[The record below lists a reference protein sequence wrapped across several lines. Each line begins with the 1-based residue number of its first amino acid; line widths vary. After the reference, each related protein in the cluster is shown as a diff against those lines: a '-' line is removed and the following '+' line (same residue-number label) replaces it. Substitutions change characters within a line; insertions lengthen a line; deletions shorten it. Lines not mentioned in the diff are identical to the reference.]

1 LARSSKYRSTRI
13 AAQTCARG
21 NKLPL
26 NGPEIAFTCSLKT
39 KLLMPE
45 VPMAFHRLRVL
56 AGLVVAAALTFASCD
71 SPNEPTLSNDDSITP
86 SAAILGIGT
95 DGQKYKLLEGQ
106 IPATVRTRSAW
117 IGPLGGLI
125 VITGGLKDGKLTL
138 HSILVP
144 PLAVLKSTLFTV
156 TLPPGNIIAVQLRAQ
171 QKSGLFGTTLVDVKR
186 FNLPVVLTMSYAW
199 ATNLINPKRVVLVFD
214 PENGGPFV
222 RVPGLLNLG
231 ALLYVAPLSHFSKY
245 AIAEE

>member
-1 LARSSKYRSTRI
+1 ML
-13 AAQTCARG
+13 
-21 NKLPL
+21 
-26 NGPEIAFTCSLKT
+26 FD
-39 KLLMPE
+39 
-45 VPMAFHRLRVL
+45 RLRVF
-56 AGLVVAAALTFASCD
+56 AGLVLVSALTLASCD
-71 SPNEPTLSNDDSITP
+71 SPNEPQLTNDDANRP
-86 SAAILGIGT
+86 ASALIGIGT
-95 DGQKYKLLEGQ
+95 DGTTYKLLEGQ
-106 IPATVRTRSAW
+106 IPATVRTRSTW

-156 TLPPGNIIAVQLRAQ
+156 TLPPENIIAVQLHAQ

-199 ATNLINPKRVVLVFD
+199 ATNLTDPKRVLLVFD
-214 PENGGPFV
+214 PENGGPLV

-231 ALLYVAPLSHFSKY
+231 SLLYIAPLSHFSKY